1 MKKEIIKLSKK
12 AQIDAYMSIRG
23 DWGELNP
30 VTQIVNSKKIY
41 NRHKE
46 KEKVRQQVQAY
57 LY

>member
-1 MKKEIIKLSKK
+1 MKKEIIRSNKSMLDICK
-12 AQIDAYMSIRG
+12 SIRG

-30 VTQIVNSKKIY
+30 VTRIVNSKKAY

-46 KEKVRQQVQAY
+46 NQKIRQQMQSY

>member
-1 MKKEIIKLSKK
+1 MRKETVKSSKSMLDVYK
-12 AQIDAYMSIRG
+12 SIRG

-30 VTQIVNSKKIY
+30 VTRVVDSKKMY

-46 KEKVRQQVQAY
+46 KEKVRKQMQAY